1 MAARIEHTDLERKRE
16 RDRER
21 ERETCT
27 CFARS
32 KESVST
38 RERVTN
44 RLSFGLRDSC
54 RCCFGRDLKFRF
66 VSGRF
71 KVFRYILVAERF
83 RARRQTRNS
92 FFFSFFF
99 FFVRNAII
107 NKNCN
112 RVAFRNLTRNLNREI
127 IKYRSLHLD
136 SYFSRRNVFDY
147 LMLSGYAIT
156 VLLFYVEKPEA
167 PCKSHD

>member
-16 RDRER
+16 RDREK

-92 FFFSFFF
+92 FFFSY
-99 FFVRNAII
+99 VRNAII